1 MNPIRPLERL
11 PSQPGFLPRAGQSS
25 PAPNSLRP
33 AIEPANTGNLLDQIG
48 NTPLVRLN
56 RAADLPGVEIWLK
69 LEFANPGG
77 SVKDRPARNIVLEGE
92 RSGRLAPG
100 KTILD
105 ATSGNT
111 GIGYAM
117 IGAARGYKV
126 KLCLP
131 ANASQ
136 ERKLI
141 LRALGAELVLTD
153 PGEGSDGAFRKVRE
167 LYAAHPEAY
176 FYADQYN
183 NAANWEAHF
192 QTTAPEIVRQTQG
205 RVTHFVALLGTTGTF
220 IGSSRRLKRDVPGVE
235 CWSAQP
241 ATPLHGVE
249 GTKHLPASIVPGIYD
264 PNVADGNLWIATE
277 DCYAMARRVAR
288 EEGLLLGISAAGN
301 IVAARRLGERLVAE
315 GRPGVIVTIACD
327 GAAKY
332 LDEGFWNDPD

>member
-1 MNPIRPLERL
+1 MRPLERV
-11 PSQPGFLPRAGQSS
+11 PSRQGFFARAVPHS
-25 PAPNSLRP
+25 PAPHSLRP
-33 AIEPANTGNLLDQIG
+33 SVEPANPGNLLDQIG

-56 RAADLPGVEIWLK
+56 RSADLPGVEIWLK

-77 SVKDRPARNIVLEGE
+77 SVKDRPARNIILEGE

-131 ANASQ
+131 ANASP

-167 LYAAHPEAY
+167 LYAADPDAH

-192 QTTAPEIVRQTQG
+192 QTTAPEIIRQTQG
-205 RVTHFVALLGTTGTF
+205 PVT
-220 IGSSRRLKRDVPGVE
+220 SCS
-235 CWSAQP
+235 
-241 ATPLHGVE
+241 
-249 GTKHLPASIVPGIYD
+249 
-264 PNVADGNLWIATE
+264 
-277 DCYAMARRVAR
+277 
-288 EEGLLLGISAAGN
+288 
-301 IVAARRLGERLVAE
+301 
-315 GRPGVIVTIACD
+315 
-327 GAAKY
+327 
-332 LDEGFWNDPD
+332 